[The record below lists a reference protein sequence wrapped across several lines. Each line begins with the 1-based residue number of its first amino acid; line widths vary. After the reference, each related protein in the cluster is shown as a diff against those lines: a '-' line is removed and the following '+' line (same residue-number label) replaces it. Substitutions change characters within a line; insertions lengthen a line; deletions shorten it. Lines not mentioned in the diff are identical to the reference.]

1 MDNNIKLNQKNLA
14 KIAHKIP
21 CPTYDRS
28 KIKTGIVHVG
38 IGGFHR
44 AHEAYYT
51 DRLLHDQT
59 ITDWGICG
67 IALLEYDTK
76 IHNTLKEQ
84 DGLYT
89 LIIKELDGS
98 LTKRVVGS
106 IVEYLYAPENPTAV
120 IEKMAS
126 NEVKIISLTITEGGY
141 NYSEATKSFD
151 FTNPLIQYDLGHP
164 EAPKTI
170 FGYLTQALKLR
181 KERGLNGCTIQSCD
195 NIQGNGHMAKRMLLS
210 YVLKAEP
217 QLASWIETNVSFPNS
232 MVDRI
237 TPATSASDISNLKET
252 SGIDDAWPVVCE
264 PFKQWVIEDDF
275 SAGRPA
281 WETVGA
287 QFVEDVVPYEKMKLS
302 LLNAGHTVLG
312 IIGALR
318 GYDTID
324 ESVHNPEISTF
335 LKNYMDLEVTP
346 TLGALEGIDLDGYK
360 KSLLERFGNINI
372 KDQIDRICSESAAKF
387 PIFVLPTVNA
397 NLETKGSIDFAALV
411 IAAWAIYSLGKDE
424 NGNALAI
431 KDAMKTILNEK
442 GIAASKGNPKAFLE
456 IETIFG
462 QLKEEPT
469 FVAAFTVAYNNI
481 VENGIEACVIAQNQ
495 KALKV
500 AE

>member
-1 MDNNIKLNQKNLA
+1 MNNSIKLNQKNLVE
-14 KIAHKIP
+14 IAHKIP

-28 KIKTGIVHVG
+28 KLKTGIVHVG

-44 AHEAYYT
+44 AHEAFYT
-51 DRLLHDQT
+51 DRLLEDGS

-67 IALLEYDTK
+67 IALLEFDTK
-76 IHNTLKEQ
+76 IYNSLKEQ

-98 LTKRVVGS
+98 HTKRVIGS
-106 IVEYLYAPENPTAV
+106 IVEYLYAPENPTTV

-126 NEVKIISLTITEGGY
+126 SEVKIITLTITEGGY
-141 NYSEATKSFD
+141 NYSEATQSFD
-151 FTNPLIQYDLGHP
+151 FTNPNIQYDLKHP

-170 FGYLTQALKLR
+170 FGYLTQAFKLR
-181 KERGLNGCTIQSCD
+181 KERGLEGCTLQSCD

-210 YVLKAEP
+210 YVQKAEP
-217 QLASWIETNVSFPNS
+217 ELVSWIETHVAFPNS

-237 TPATSASDISNLKET
+237 TPATSAADIENLKAS

-275 SAGRPA
+275 TAGRPA

-312 IIGALR
+312 IIGALM

-324 ESVHNPEISTF
+324 ESVHNPQISAF
-335 LKNYMDLEVTP
+335 LKNYMDIEVTP
-346 TLGALEGIDLDGYK
+346 TLGALEGVDLDGYK

-372 KDQIDRICSESAAKF
+372 KDQIDRICSESSAKF
-387 PIFVLPTVNA
+387 PIFVLPTVNT
-397 NLETKGSIDFAALV
+397 NLEKKGSIAFASLV
-411 IAAWAIYSLGKDE
+411 IAAWAMYSIGKDE
-424 NGNALAI
+424 NGKALNI
-431 KDAMKTILNEK
+431 KDAMKSILNEK
-442 GIAASKGNPKAFLE
+442 GLAASTGDPKAFLE
-456 IETIFG
+456 IETVFG
-462 QLKEEPT
+462 KLKDSPT
-469 FVAAFTVAYNNI
+469 FVAAFTKAYKNIAEKGIATCVVEQNN
-481 VENGIEACVIAQNQ
+481 
-495 KALKV
+495 KALNN
-500 AE
+500 